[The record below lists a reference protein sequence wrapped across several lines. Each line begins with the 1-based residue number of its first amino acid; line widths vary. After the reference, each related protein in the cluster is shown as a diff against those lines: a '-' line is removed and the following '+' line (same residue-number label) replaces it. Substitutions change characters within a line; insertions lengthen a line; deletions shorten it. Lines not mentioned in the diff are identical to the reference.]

1 VQGKGGA
8 LLKLGY
14 FTMPLHPVGRDWRR
28 TLAED
33 REAILLAER
42 LGFEEAF
49 IGEHVT
55 DLAETI
61 TSCLIFI
68 ATLARDTH
76 RIKLGSGTVNLAN
89 RHPAATAAEI
99 AMVDTLLE
107 GRFILGVG
115 PGGLRSHAEMMQTL
129 DDDRNA
135 IFVEAMEHM
144 IALWTQEPPYRLKG
158 RRWHL
163 STERTWT
170 PDLGMGGML
179 KPFQKPYPPIV
190 VTAILP
196 DSNGIA
202 AAAARGWT
210 PISANFVHPWVVQT
224 HWPKYAEGCARAAR
238 PARHEDWRVAKSI
251 FVADDDA
258 TLRRMTR
265 DPGNPFAYYF
275 RNLQRKA
282 QTTRGNAFFKHDA
295 SVPDEA
301 LTDEYLLAQ
310 LLIAGTVN
318 EVVDRLLAF
327 REHIGPFGTLLYVG
341 HDWTDPAAMRRSM
354 ELIAHEVL
362 PRINRALPS
371 R

>member
-1 VQGKGGA
+1 M
-8 LLKLGY
+8 KLGF
-14 FTMPLHPVGRDWRR
+14 FTMPLHPVGRDWRQ

-33 REAILLAER
+33 REAVLLAEQ

-68 ATLARDTH
+68 ATLARDTK

-115 PGGLRSHAEMMQTL
+115 PGGLPSDAEMMETM
-129 DDDRNA
+129 DADRNA
-135 IFVEAMEHM
+135 IFVESMQHM
-144 IALWTQEPPYRLKG
+144 IALWTQQPPYRLKG
-158 RRWHL
+158 KRWQL

-179 KPFQKPYPPIV
+179 RPFQKPHPPIV

-196 DSNGIA
+196 NSNGIA

-210 PISANFVHPWVVQT
+210 PISANFVQPWVVKS
-224 HWPKYAEGCARAAR
+224 HWPKYVEGCARSGREAKGA
-238 PARHEDWRVAKSI
+238 DWRVAKSI
-251 FVADDDA
+251 FVADDEA
-258 TLRRMTR
+258 TVRRMTR
-265 DPGNPFAYYF
+265 DPGSPFAYYF

-282 QTTRGNAFFKHDA
+282 QATRGSALFKHEPSLPDA
-295 SVPDEA
+295 A
-301 LTDEYLLAQ
+301 LTDEYLVSQ
-310 LLIAGTVN
+310 LLIAGTAN
-318 EVVDRLLAF
+318 EVVDKLLAF
-327 REHIGPFGTLLYVG
+327 REHVGPFGTLLYCG
-341 HDWTDPAAMRRSM
+341 HDWADPRAMRRSM
-354 ELIAHEVL
+354 ELMAEKVL
-362 PRINRALPS
+362 PRL
-371 R
+371 

>member
-1 VQGKGGA
+1 M
-8 LLKLGY
+8 KLGF
-14 FTMPLHPVGRDWRR
+14 FTMPLHPVGRDWRQ

-33 REAILLAER
+33 REAVLLAEQF
-42 LGFEEAF
+42 GFEEAF

-68 ATLARDTH
+68 ATLARDTKC
-76 RIKLGSGTVNLAN
+76 IKLGSGTVNLAN

-115 PGGLRSHAEMMQTL
+115 PGGLPSDAEMMETM
-129 DDDRNA
+129 DADRNA
-135 IFVEAMEHM
+135 IFVESMEHM
-144 IALWTQEPPYRLKG
+144 IALWTQDPPYRLKG
-158 RRWHL
+158 KRWQL
-163 STERTWT
+163 STERTWV

-179 KPFQKPYPPIV
+179 KPFQKPHPPIV

-196 DSNGIA
+196 NSNGIA

-210 PISANFVHPWVVQT
+210 PISANFVHPWVVKT
-224 HWPKYAEGCARAAR
+224 HWPKYVEGCARAGRAAR
-238 PARHEDWRVAKSI
+238 GEDWRVAKSI
-251 FVADDDA
+251 FVAEDEA

-282 QTTRGNAFFKHDA
+282 QATRGSALFKHDP

-301 LTDEYLLAQ
+301 LSDEYLVSQ
-310 LLIAGTVN
+310 LLIAGTAN
-318 EVVDRLLAF
+318 EVADKLQAF
-327 REHIGPFGTLLYVG
+327 REQVGPFGRLLYCG
-341 HDWTDPAAMRRSM
+341 HDWADAKAMRRSM
-354 ELIAHEVL
+354 ELMAEKVL
-362 PRINRALPS
+362 PQL
-371 R
+371 

>member
-1 VQGKGGA
+1 V
-8 LLKLGY
+8 KLGF
-14 FTMPLHPVGRDWRR
+14 FTMPLHPVGRDWRQ

-33 REAILLAER
+33 REAVLLAEQ

-68 ATLARDTH
+68 ATLARDTR

-115 PGGLRSHAEMMQTL
+115 PGGLPSDAEMMETM
-129 DDDRNA
+129 DADRNA
-135 IFVEAMEHM
+135 IFVESMEHM
-144 IALWTQEPPYRLKG
+144 IALWTQDPPYRLKG
-158 RRWHL
+158 KRWQL

-179 KPFQKPYPPIV
+179 KPFQKPHPPIV

-210 PISANFVHPWVVQT
+210 PISANFVQPWVVKT
-224 HWPKYAEGCARAAR
+224 HWPKYAEGCARAGREAR
-238 PARHEDWRVAKSI
+238 GEDWRVAKSI
-251 FVADDDA
+251 FVAEDEA

-282 QTTRGNAFFKHDA
+282 QATRGSALFKHEPSVLDA
-295 SVPDEA
+295 A
-301 LTDEYLLAQ
+301 LTDEYLISQ

-318 EVVDRLLAF
+318 EVTERLLAF
-327 REHIGPFGTLLYVG
+327 REQVGPFGTLLYCG
-341 HDWTDPAAMRRSM
+341 HDWADPSAMRRSM
-354 ELIAHEVL
+354 ELMAEKVL
-362 PRINRALPS
+362 PRVNRALQS
-371 R
+371 T

>member
-1 VQGKGGA
+1 V
-8 LLKLGY
+8 KLGY
-14 FTMPLHPVGRDWRR
+14 FTMPLHPVGREWRH

-33 REAILLAER
+33 REAVLLAEE

-49 IGEHVT
+49 IGEHLT

-68 ATLARDTH
+68 ATLAHDTK

-115 PGGLRSHAEMMQTL
+115 PGGLRSDAEIMESL
-129 DDDRNA
+129 DADRNA

-158 RRWHL
+158 KKWQL
-163 STERTWT
+163 STERTSM
-170 PDLGMGGML
+170 PDLGMGAML
-179 KPFQKPYPPIV
+179 KPFQKPHPPIV

-196 DSNGIA
+196 GSEGIA

-210 PISANFVHPWVVQT
+210 PISANFVHPWVIKT
-224 HWPKYAEGCARAAR
+224 HWPKYAEGCARAGR
-238 PARHEDWRVAKSI
+238 PARPQDWRVAKSI

-258 TLRRMTR
+258 TVRRMTR

-282 QTTRGNAFFKHDA
+282 QASRGNAFFKHDP
-295 SVPDEA
+295 SLPDEA
-301 LTDEYLLAQ
+301 VTDEYLVSQ
-310 LLIAGTVN
+310 MLIAGSVD
-318 EVVDRLLAF
+318 EVVERLLAF
-327 REHIGPFGTLLYVG
+327 REHIGAFGTLLYCG
-341 HDWTDPAAMRRSM
+341 HDWADAPAMRRSM
-354 ELIAHEVL
+354 QLMAEEVL
-362 PRINRALPS
+362 PRVNRALGE
-371 R
+371 

>member
-1 VQGKGGA
+1 M
-8 LLKLGY
+8 KLGF
-14 FTMPLHPVGRDWRR
+14 FTMPLHPVGRDWRQ

-33 REAILLAER
+33 REAVLLAEQ

-61 TSCLIFI
+61 TSCLVFV
-68 ATLARDTH
+68 ATLARDTK

-115 PGGLRSHAEMMQTL
+115 PGGLPSDAEMMETR
-129 DDDRNA
+129 DADRNA
-135 IFVEAMEHM
+135 IFVESIEHM
-144 IALWTQEPPYRLKG
+144 IALWTQDPPYRLKG
-158 RRWHL
+158 KRWQL
-163 STERTWT
+163 STERTWV

-179 KPFQKPYPPIV
+179 KPFQRPYPPIV

-202 AAAARGWT
+202 AAAARGWA
-210 PISANFVHPWVVQT
+210 PISANFVQPWVVKT
-224 HWPKYAEGCARAAR
+224 HWPKYVEGCARAGREAR
-238 PARHEDWRVAKSI
+238 GEDWRVAKSI

-258 TLRRMTR
+258 TVRRMTR
-265 DPGNPFAYYF
+265 EPGNPFAYYF

-282 QTTRGNAFFKHDA
+282 QFTRGSALFKHEA
-295 SVPDEA
+295 SLPDTA
-301 LTDEYLLAQ
+301 LTDEYLVSQ
-310 LLIAGTVN
+310 LLISGTVN
-318 EVVDRLLAF
+318 EVADMLRAF
-327 REHIGPFGTLLYVG
+327 RDHVGPFGTLLYCG
-341 HDWTDPAAMRRSM
+341 HDWADRKAMRRSM
-354 ELIAHEVL
+354 ELMAEKVL
-362 PRINRALPS
+362 PQL
-371 R
+371 

>member
-1 VQGKGGA
+1 M
-8 LLKLGY
+8 KLGF
-14 FTMPLHPVGRDWRR
+14 FTMPLHPVGRDWRQ

-33 REAILLAER
+33 REAVLLAER

-68 ATLARDTH
+68 ATLARDTR
-76 RIKLGSGTVNLAN
+76 RIRLGSGTVNLAN

-115 PGGLRSHAEMMQTL
+115 PGGLPSDAEMMQTM
-129 DDDRNA
+129 DADRNA
-135 IFVEAMEHM
+135 IFLESMEHM
-144 IALWTQEPPYRLKG
+144 IALWTRDPPYRLKG
-158 RRWHL
+158 KRWQL

-179 KPFQKPYPPIV
+179 KPFQKPHPPIV

-196 DSNGIA
+196 NSNGIA
-202 AAAARGWT
+202 AAAERGWT
-210 PISANFVHPWVVQT
+210 PISANFVQPWVVKT
-224 HWPKYAEGCARAAR
+224 HWPKYVEGCARAGREAR
-238 PARHEDWRVAKSI
+238 GEDWRVAKSI
-251 FVADDDA
+251 FVAEDEA

-282 QTTRGNAFFKHDA
+282 QATRGSALFKHEP
-295 SVPDEA
+295 SVPDAA
-301 LTDEYLLAQ
+301 LTDEYLVSQ
-310 LLIAGTVN
+310 LLIAGTVD
-318 EVVDRLLAF
+318 EVADKLIAF
-327 REHIGPFGTLLYVG
+327 REQVGPFGTLLYCG
-341 HDWTDPAAMRRSM
+341 HDWADPRAMRRSM
-354 ELIAHEVL
+354 ELMAEKVL
-362 PRINRALPS
+362 PRL
-371 R
+371 

>member
-1 VQGKGGA
+1 MTI
-8 LLKLGY
+8 KLGY
-14 FTMPLHPVGRDWRR
+14 FTMPLHAVGREWRQ

-33 REAILLAER
+33 REAVLLAER

-49 IGEHVT
+49 IGEHIT

-115 PGGLRSHAEMMQTL
+115 PGGLRSDAEMMETL
-129 DDDRNA
+129 DTDRNA
-135 IFVEAMEHM
+135 IFVESMDHM
-144 IALWTQEPPYRLKG
+144 IALWTQEPPYRLQGK
-158 RRWHL
+158 RWHL
-163 STERTWT
+163 TTERTWT
-170 PDLGMGGML
+170 ADLGMGGML
-179 KPFQKPYPPIV
+179 KPFQKPHPPIV

-196 DSNGIA
+196 NSNGIA
-202 AAAARGWT
+202 AAAERGWT
-210 PISANFVHPWVVQT
+210 PISANFVHPWVVKT
-224 HWPKYAEGCARAAR
+224 HWPKYAEGCARAGREAR
-238 PARHEDWRVAKSI
+238 RADWRVAKSI
-251 FVADDDA
+251 FVADNDA
-258 TLRRMTR
+258 SLRRMTR
-265 DPGNPFAYYF
+265 DAGNPFAYYF

-282 QTTRGNAFFKHDA
+282 ATTRGNAFFKHDP
-295 SVPDEA
+295 SLPDEA
-301 LTDEYLLAQ
+301 LSDGYLVSE

-327 REHIGPFGTLLYVG
+327 HEQLGGFGTLLYCG
-341 HDWTDPAAMRRSM
+341 HDWADARAMRGSM
-354 ELIAHEVL
+354 QLMAEEVL
-362 PRINRALPS
+362 PRVNRALGTPG
-371 R
+371 

>member
-1 VQGKGGA
+1 M
-8 LLKLGY
+8 KLGY
-14 FTMPLHPVGRDWRR
+14 FTMPLHPVGRDWRH

-33 REAILLAER
+33 REAVLFAEQ

-49 IGEHVT
+49 IGEHLT

-68 ATLARDTH
+68 ATLARDTK

-115 PGGLRSHAEMMQTL
+115 PGGLRSDAEIMESL
-129 DDDRNA
+129 DADRNA

-158 RRWHL
+158 KKWQL
-163 STERTWT
+163 STERTSM
-170 PDLGMGGML
+170 PDLGMGAML
-179 KPFQKPYPPIV
+179 KPFQKPHPPIV

-196 DSNGIA
+196 GSEGIA

-210 PISANFVHPWVVQT
+210 PISANFVHPWVIKT
-224 HWPKYAEGCARAAR
+224 HWPKYAEGCARAGR
-238 PARHEDWRVAKSI
+238 PARPQDWRVAKSI

-258 TLRRMTR
+258 TVRRMTR

-282 QTTRGNAFFKHDA
+282 QASRGNAFFKHDA
-295 SVPDEA
+295 SLPDEA
-301 LTDEYLLAQ
+301 VTDDYLVSQ
-310 LLIAGTVN
+310 MLIAGSVD
-318 EVVDRLLAF
+318 EVVERLLAF
-327 REHIGPFGTLLYVG
+327 REHIGAFGTLLYCG
-341 HDWTDPAAMRRSM
+341 HDWADAPAMRRSM
-354 ELIAHEVL
+354 QLMAEEVL
-362 PRINRALPS
+362 PRVNRALGE
-371 R
+371 